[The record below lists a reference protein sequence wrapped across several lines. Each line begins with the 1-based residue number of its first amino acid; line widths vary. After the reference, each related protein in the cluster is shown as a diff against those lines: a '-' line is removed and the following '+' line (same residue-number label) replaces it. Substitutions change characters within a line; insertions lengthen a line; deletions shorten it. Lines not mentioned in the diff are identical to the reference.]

1 MAPPGEASA
10 ATARFEELLDRC
22 ERARI
27 HALAFEELV
36 ELGRL
41 HRRHLAL
48 LARLRA
54 RGLDGTAIAHVNAL
68 CLRAHTLLYVPER
81 RAPSPATFVREA
93 IPAAFARTWHA
104 IVLAGLL
111 LAGGMLVGAGLA
123 MRDPSAMRVL
133 VPRCMCESP
142 DRMDRLV
149 RSPQARAEFLE
160 RKPTAATTNV
170 AFGSMLFTHNTRV
183 GLLAFATGILAGVPS
198 VLLQLYNGIIVGA
211 FAAIFFRDPWPLD
224 FLAWILPHGIPE
236 LTAITLCAAGG
247 LVLGGAMAAPGRRS
261 RGVAVREAVG
271 PALALVGTAVPLLL
285 VAALT
290 ESFVRESTLGTAT
303 RLAIAGGYAVALL
316 EGLAWIRR
324 LAHRT
329 GADVAWLADLMPRLA
344 ASPDTRSA
352 PVP

>member
-1 MAPPGEASA
+1 MGAPMDASR

-22 ERARI
+22 EQSRVQT
-27 HALAFEELV
+27 LAFDELT

-41 HRRHLAL
+41 HRRHLAM

-54 RGLDGTAIAHVNAL
+54 RGLDVAATAHLNAL
-68 CLRAHTLLYVPER
+68 CLRAHTTLYVPDR
-81 RAPSPATFVREA
+81 MRWSVTAFVRDA
-93 IPAAFARTWHA
+93 IPAAFAGTWHA

-111 LAGGMLVGAGLA
+111 LAGGTLVGGALVL
-123 MRDPSAMRVL
+123 RDPQAVHIL

-142 DRMDRLV
+142 SHMDDLV
-149 RSPQARAEFLE
+149 RSRVARAEFLARSE
-160 RKPTAATTNV
+160 TPAAKNI

-183 GLLAFATGILAGVPS
+183 GLLAFAAGILAAVPT
-198 VLLQLYNGIIVGA
+198 VLLQLYNGIVVGA
-211 FAAIFFRDPWPLD
+211 FGAVFFRDPWPVD

-247 LVLGGAMAAPGRRS
+247 LVLGAAVAAPGRRP

-271 PALALVGTAVPLLL
+271 SALALVCTAVPLLF

-290 ESFVRESTLGTAT
+290 ESFVRESTLSTGT
-303 RLAIAGGYAVALL
+303 RFAIAGAYAGALVA
-316 EGLAWIRR
+316 GLVWIRG
-324 LAHRT
+324 LAHRRS
-329 GADVAWLADLMPRLA
+329 GDAGWLAEIMPPSG

-352 PVP
+352 PAR